1 MLVNQVMAVASTGN
15 ITWGEGALLS
25 SPGSFFK
32 KILSLIIIP
41 ETRRITEILS
51 WFPGGSVLL
60 MWKRCLLALVDGL
73 LVII

>member
-1 MLVNQVMAVASTGN
+1 MAVASTGN

-32 KILSLIIIP
+32 KILSLIIP
-41 ETRRITEILS
+41 EARASTEILS

-60 MWKRCLLALVDGL
+60 MRKRCLLALVDGL